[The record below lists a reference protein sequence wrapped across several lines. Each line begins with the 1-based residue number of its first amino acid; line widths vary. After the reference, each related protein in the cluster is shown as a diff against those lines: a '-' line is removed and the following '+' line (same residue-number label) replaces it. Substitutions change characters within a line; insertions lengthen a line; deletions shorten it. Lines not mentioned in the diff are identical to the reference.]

1 MVSSLVHHLGYPGGI
16 RWDKLCDAS
25 GYVPWKAYSQS
36 KLACMLHA
44 RALDVALAA
53 RGAAVVAHAV
63 HPGAVPTRGAADG
76 EAHSGT
82 AGSCLSALG
91 GRFHRSVAQ
100 GAASIVFAAA
110 SPQLDAGRG
119 SFICN
124 ANRADG
130 HASRMAKDVVAALR
144 LWEMTRAALR
154 DFLACE
160 RDMQATD
167 EVGATAPPAEEGSS
181 GAAGDAL
188 PASTGAA

>member
-16 RWDKLCDAS
+16 RWDKLTDES

-44 RALDVALAA
+44 RALDVTLAT
-53 RGAAVVAHAV
+53 RGSAVVAHCV
-63 HPGAVPTRGAADG
+63 HPGAVPTRGSAEG
-76 EAHSGT
+76 ETHSGA

-100 GAASIVFAAA
+100 GAASIAFAAA
-110 SPQLDAGRG
+110 SPQLDGGRG

-130 HASRMAKDVVAALR
+130 HASKMAKDVAVALR
-144 LWEMTRAALR
+144 LWELTRSSLR

-160 RDMQATD
+160 REPTE
-167 EVGATAPPAEEGSS
+167 EVVAATAPPAEMSG
-181 GAAGDAL
+181 GAAVAP
-188 PASTGAA
+188 PADTVVA